1 MVPFFMTP
9 PDPGSSP
16 RSNFSRDVITLVQG
30 TSVSLIITIL
40 ASPIITRLYG
50 PEAFGLAALFT
61 SITGILGVI
70 ACLSYE
76 PAIVLPK
83 TDEEAA
89 NVFGLCLLI
98 VVCVSLATIPFLYVF
113 QQPVTEFLKAP
124 QLGQFIWL
132 IPPTLMVS
140 GSFLALNY
148 WNTRTKHFNR
158 LSIARITSSF
168 TTTGTQLGSGF
179 LGFASGGILI
189 YANILGQCVSTGVLG
204 LQIMRD
210 HLAFFKQN
218 ITGER
223 MAEMF
228 KRYSNF
234 PKYQVMGS
242 LINTLSWQI
251 PIFLLS
257 YFFSKTIVGYYSL
270 GMMVIMTP
278 MTLIGA
284 AIAQVFFQRAAMA
297 KHDGSLS
304 SIFTD
309 TYSFLVKISLF
320 PLLLLTFIGKDLFV
334 FVFGP
339 LWGDAGFFIQILSV
353 FAVSLFISSP
363 LSSILSILG
372 KQKIGFILSSISLA
386 LRFFSLYIGG
396 IFGSAP
402 LAILLFSLSGMV
414 GYGSTSIF
422 FMHLAG
428 VKIQNTLKILFRNIL
443 VFLPAGIIMVLAKI
457 LNLDSVIEIM
467 LAAFLLTLYFVYL
480 LKTDQ
485 SVRDILGNFRLIK
498 RT

>member
-1 MVPFFMTP
+1 MVPTFMTL
-9 PDPGSSP
+9 PDPESSP
-16 RSNFSRDVITLVQG
+16 QSKFSRDVITLVQG

-40 ASPIITRLYG
+40 ASPVITRLYG

-83 TDEEAA
+83 SDKEAA

-98 VVCVSLATIPFLYVF
+98 VVCVSVATIPVLLVF
-113 QQPVTEFLKAP
+113 QQPITEFLKAP
-124 QLGQFIWL
+124 QLAQFFWL
-132 IPPTLMVS
+132 IPPTLLVS

-158 LSIARITSSF
+158 LSIARITSSV

-189 YANILGQCVSTGVLG
+189 YANILGQLVSACVLG

-210 HLAFFKQN
+210 HLSFFKQN
-218 ITGER
+218 ITWER
-223 MAEMF
+223 MTEAFIEY
-228 KRYSNF
+228 RNF

-309 TYSFLVKISLF
+309 TYTFLIKISLF
-320 PLLLLTFIGKDLFV
+320 PILLLTFIGKDLFV

-353 FAVSLFISSP
+353 FAASLFISSP
-363 LSSILSILG
+363 LSSILPILG
-372 KQKIGFILSSISLA
+372 KQKIGFILSSISLV
-386 LRFFSLYIGG
+386 LRFISIYIGG

-428 VKIQNTLKILFRNIL
+428 VKIRNTMKILLTNLF
-443 VFLPAGIIMVLAKI
+443 VFLPAGIIMAMAKI
-457 LNLDSVIEIM
+457 MNLNSSVEII
-467 LAAFLLTLYFVYL
+467 LAAVLLILYFVYL
-480 LKTDQ
+480 FKTDPA
-485 SVRDILGNFRLIK
+485 VRDMLGNYRLIK

>member
-1 MVPFFMTP
+1 MTP

-50 PEAFGLAALFT
+50 PEAFGLAALVT

-98 VVCVSLATIPFLYVF
+98 VVFVSLATIPFLFVF

-189 YANILGQCVSTGVLG
+189 YANILGQCVSASVLG

-210 HLAFFKQN
+210 HLSFFKQN
-218 ITGER
+218 ITWER

-396 IFGSAP
+396 ILGSAP

-428 VKIQNTLKILFRNIL
+428 VKIHNTLKILFRNIL
-443 VFLPAGIIMVLAKI
+443 VFLPAGIIMVLAKL
-457 LNLDSVIEIM
+457 LNLDSVIEII

-485 SVRDILGNFRLIK
+485 AVRDILGNFRLIK